1 MSRDTNVR
9 FEMNRATTNNSFYS
23 HR

>member
-9 FEMNRATTNNSFYS
+9 FEMNRATTNNSFNS